1 MQDFEIDNESDEL
14 DGINIGCL
22 PEVDE
27 LREYLRI
34 LCQDIPTVEQLNDEQ
49 IINLLQNEDESDDDS
64 SDEDQQEFNVDN
76 LRIFQKYLR
85 MARIREINL
94 KKQSTLYVFLENS
107 GRLNIYI
114 HLNIKILYNHIT
126 QMCDYMNRGANCIRN
141 YNPGTN
147 LTQYPNLRRPQIPS
161 PSDDESS
168 PKNKRMKQ
176 TITYRVIIRLWS
188 DYLDHRV
195 VIRLYGC
202 TITSL
207 SGLRY

>member
-64 SDEDQQEFNVDN
+64 SDEDV
-76 LRIFQKYLR
+76 L
-85 MARIREINL
+85 
-94 KKQSTLYVFLENS
+94 
-107 GRLNIYI
+107 
-114 HLNIKILYNHIT
+114 
-126 QMCDYMNRGANCIRN
+126 GANCIRN

>member
-64 SDEDQQEFNVDN
+64 SDEDVLLVSEKQVDALKIFINYFEQQEFNVDN

-107 GRLNIYI
+107 IKSFILVINIV
-114 HLNIKILYNHIT
+114 
-126 QMCDYMNRGANCIRN
+126 
-141 YNPGTN
+141 
-147 LTQYPNLRRPQIPS
+147 
-161 PSDDESS
+161 
-168 PKNKRMKQ
+168 
-176 TITYRVIIRLWS
+176 TI
-188 DYLDHRV
+188 
-195 VIRLYGC
+195 
-202 TITSL
+202 
-207 SGLRY
+207 

>member
-64 SDEDQQEFNVDN
+64 SDEDVLLVSEKQVDALKIFINYFEQQEFNVDN

-85 MARIREINL
+85 MARIREINF

-107 GRLNIYI
+107 IKSFILVINIV
-114 HLNIKILYNHIT
+114 
-126 QMCDYMNRGANCIRN
+126 
-141 YNPGTN
+141 
-147 LTQYPNLRRPQIPS
+147 
-161 PSDDESS
+161 
-168 PKNKRMKQ
+168 
-176 TITYRVIIRLWS
+176 TI
-188 DYLDHRV
+188 
-195 VIRLYGC
+195 
-202 TITSL
+202 
-207 SGLRY
+207 